1 MKTVISKKFD
11 SIDWLEHINSI
22 EVMPSIKDACVR
34 YEKDLVSIISKNRKF
49 KKPPVLM
56 LSGGVDSMMLGT
68 VLKKHFGL
76 QQTFSF
82 ASVIDTHDAQQSQ
95 RSAKSLGVDNE
106 LIVITFDEI
115 VANLNLIQGKNID
128 SVNSVLAY
136 LMFYLGLKKAKVDSV
151 DVLNGDGADTLLG
164 SLKSFMYIDTPYI
177 MKKYNVSK
185 DVARTACKM
194 RFYSLATNP
203 NVKRGTGASHLIIEA
218 IQENNC
224 NAILPFKHK
233 DKLEWV
239 NRLLYSFANDRA
251 YPKNKHLHKEFIS
264 YMGNYDNSQE
274 RTVMQIGTGIYEKLK
289 DYLNSKYKTK
299 TPNTAVK
306 QIVSSTSTLPI

>member
-1 MKTVISKKFD
+1 MKKVLSKKFNA
-11 SIDWLEHINSI
+11 IDWLEHINNI
-22 EVMPSIKDACVR
+22 EIMPSIENACIR

-76 QQTFSF
+76 TQSFSF
-82 ASVIDTHDAQQSQ
+82 ASVLDTHDVQQSQ

-115 VANLNLIQGKNID
+115 IENLNLIKGKNID

-136 LMFYLGLKKAKVDSV
+136 LIFYLGLKKAKVKDV
-151 DVLNGDGADTLLG
+151 DILNGDGADTLLG

-177 MKKYNVSK
+177 MQKYNVSK
-185 DVARTACKM
+185 DIARTACKM

-233 DKLEWV
+233 DVIGWV
-239 NRLLYSFANDRA
+239 NRLPYSFANLGA
-251 YPKNKHLHKEFIS
+251 YPKNKYLHKEFIS

-274 RTVMQIGTGIYEKLK
+274 RTIMQIGTGIYDKLK
-289 DYLNSKYKTK
+289 DYLNQKYKTK

-306 QIVSSTSTLPI
+306 QLVSTSSVYID